1 MKTISILFLI
11 WAAIFSCNAFAE
23 KLTVYSITSKVYDVS
38 PYAVGMFPV
47 KDGQDAE
54 VEVHSI
60 SKKVGVI
67 DTGDTAFASTVKLAL
82 AEDHKGPFFGP
93 GFRYLVKDSA
103 GQYFIVFF
111 EYKAGDKTFTGRRI
125 ALGRATDL
133 GSNGALFIG
142 TPYEGGVSFNKNL
155 LAEFKKLAEQ
165 DMPLNR

>member
-1 MKTISILFLI
+1 MKTISTLFLI
-11 WAAIFSCNAFAE
+11 LSAIFSCNVFGE
-23 KLTVYSITSKVYDVS
+23 KLTVYNITPKAYDVS
-38 PYAVGMFPV
+38 PYAVGMFPA
-47 KDGQDAE
+47 KEDQDAE
-54 VEVHSI
+54 VEVHHI

-67 DTGDTAFASTVKLAL
+67 DTGNTTFASTVKLAF
-82 AEDHKGPFFGP
+82 AEDHDGPFFGP

-133 GSNGALFIG
+133 GSKGALFIG
-142 TPYEGGVSFNKNL
+142 TPYEGGVSFNKKL

-165 DMPLNR
+165 DVASPD